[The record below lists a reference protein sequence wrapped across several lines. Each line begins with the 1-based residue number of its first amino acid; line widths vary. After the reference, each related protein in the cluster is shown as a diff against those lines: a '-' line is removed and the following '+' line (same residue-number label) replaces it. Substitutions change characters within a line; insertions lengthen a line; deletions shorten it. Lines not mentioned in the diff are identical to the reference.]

1 MFTKTMILTK
11 ADKTSWTETIWDALH
26 GYREMC
32 LPESEEYDHIW
43 DDICTAMAWIEEE
56 MLEAEKTD

>member
-1 MFTKTMILTK
+1 
-11 ADKTSWTETIWDALH
+11 
-26 GYREMC
+26 MC

-56 MLEAEKTD
+56 MLEAEKTSLTT